1 MDRLENIIKI
11 INSNDY
17 KYSVSFWTIG
27 DKDILQNY
35 IETEYY
41 YGSIYNDKNISITRW
56 AIENSDLEEW
66 LVIGLTKEEIKYIR
80 EKIKEE
86 VK

>member
-1 MDRLENIIKI
+1 MDILENIIKI

-17 KYSVSFWTIG
+17 KHSGSYWTIG
-27 DKDILQNY
+27 DKDKLQNY

-41 YGSIYNDKNISITRW
+41 YGSIYNDENVSITRW

-66 LVIGLTKEEIKYIR
+66 LVIGLTEEEIDYIR
-80 EKIKEE
+80 EKIK
-86 VK
+86 

>member
-1 MDRLENIIKI
+1 MDILEDIIKI

-17 KYSVSFWTIG
+17 KYSVSYWTIG
-27 DKDILQNY
+27 NKDKLQNY
-35 IETEYY
+35 IETEYC

-66 LVIGLTKEEIKYIR
+66 LVIGLTEEEIDYIR
-80 EKIKEE
+80 EKIKEA
-86 VK
+86 K

>member
-1 MDRLENIIKI
+1 MNIDILEDIIKI
-11 INSNDY
+11 INSNGY
-17 KYSVSFWTIG
+17 KCSVSYWTIG
-27 DKDILQNY
+27 DKDKLQNY

-66 LVIGLTKEEIKYIR
+66 LVIGLTKEEIDYIR
-80 EKIKEE
+80 EKIK
-86 VK
+86 

>member
-1 MDRLENIIKI
+1 MDILENIIKI

-27 DKDILQNY
+27 DKGKLQNY
-35 IETEYY
+35 IETEYC

-66 LVIGLTKEEIKYIR
+66 LVIGLTEEEIDYIR
-80 EKIKEE
+80 EKIK
-86 VK
+86 

>member
-1 MDRLENIIKI
+1 MDILENIIKI

-17 KYSVSFWTIG
+17 KHSVSYWTIG
-27 DKDILQNY
+27 DKDKLQNY

-41 YGSIYNDKNISITRW
+41 YGSIYNDENVSITRW

-66 LVIGLTKEEIKYIR
+66 LVIGLTEEEIDYIR
-80 EKIKEE
+80 EKIK
-86 VK
+86 